1 MHNKKWPLNINNI
14 SQQYREDISTFIL
27 DADTRWTQDIQV
39 KLIEKEF
46 AEYAGS
52 RYAVFTSSGS
62 TANTILAQY
71 TRDKLGNDPEKNV
84 VIFPSTTW
92 QTSCSPWIREG
103 FNPVF
108 IDISLSDFSID
119 TQKLLDYI
127 EANQYKIACVFPTSL
142 IGYVPNIE
150 FYQNI
155 QTKYQIPIM
164 FDNCEN
170 TLGEFSKKNISSY
183 FTSTTSTYFGHQI
196 QSVEGGLIFT
206 NSQIEYE
213 YFLMLRNHGMTR
225 SLLFYNLPNDNY
237 INRQVDS
244 LFDFYCLGSNYRN
257 TDIHAFI
264 GRKDLSRA
272 KEYYAKR
279 KHLYSI
285 YKDTLDRNK
294 YYLPETRINCQ
305 DIPFCLAIIPFNKTV
320 TVNAINMCR
329 MQNIEY
335 RPIISGFLGF
345 QTAYKKYFSHE
356 TETDQYK
363 NSIFLHNNG
372 FYVGLHTGLNDKDI
386 IELTSM
392 LNNL

>member
-1 MHNKKWPLNINNI
+1 
-14 SQQYREDISTFIL
+14 
-27 DADTRWTQDIQV
+27 
-39 KLIEKEF
+39 
-46 AEYAGS
+46 
-52 RYAVFTSSGS
+52 VF
-62 TANTILAQY
+62 L
-71 TRDKLGNDPEKNV
+71 
-84 VIFPSTTW
+84 
-92 QTSCSPWIREG
+92 
-103 FNPVF
+103 
-108 IDISLSDFSID
+108 DISLSDFSLD
-119 TQKLLDYI
+119 KDKLIQYI
-127 EANQYKIACVFPTSL
+127 KSYYNNIACIFPTSL
-142 IGYVPNIE
+142 IGYVPDIA
-150 FYQNI
+150 FYYEIQNKYNI
-155 QTKYQIPIM
+155 QIM

-170 TLGEFSKKNISSY
+170 TLGQFNNKNISSY

-225 SLLFYNLPNDNY
+225 SLLPYNLSNDNY
-237 INRQVDS
+237 INHQVDS

-264 GRKDLSRA
+264 GRKDLIRA
-272 KEYYAKR
+272 KEYSAKR

-285 YKDTLDRNK
+285 YKDTLDHNK
-294 YYLPETRINCQ
+294 YYLPQTRINCD
-305 DIPFCLAIIPFNKTV
+305 DIPFCLAIIPFNKAV
-320 TVNAINMCR
+320 TVDAINMCR

-345 QTAYKKYFSHE
+345 QTAYKKYFSHG
-356 TETDQYK
+356 TAIDQYK

-372 FYVGLHTGLNDKDI
+372 FYVGLHTGLDDNDI